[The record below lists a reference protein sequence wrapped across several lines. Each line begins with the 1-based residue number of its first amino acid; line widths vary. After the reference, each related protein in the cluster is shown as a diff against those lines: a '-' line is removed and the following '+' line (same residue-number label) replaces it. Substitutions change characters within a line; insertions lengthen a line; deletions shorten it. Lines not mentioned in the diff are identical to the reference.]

1 MKSKTLLVIIA
12 VLLLTPNVSFG
23 FGLFQYVFDGVKNQ
37 LGLDRGPIPKV
48 LPQENPHDPYGRA
61 NPHGGKFNPDRN
73 RVVIQADG
81 F

>member
-1 MKSKTLLVIIA
+1 MKSKLF
-12 VLLLTPNVSFG
+12 VLILAMLMLTPNVSFG
-23 FGLFQYVFDGVKNQ
+23 FGFFQYVFDGVKNQ

-61 NPHGGKFNPDRN
+61 TPHPGKFNADRN
-73 RVVIQADG
+73 RVVIQAEG

>member
-1 MKSKTLLVIIA
+1 MRSKLLVMVV
-12 VLLLTPNVSFG
+12 VLVMGAPNLSFG
-23 FGLFQYVFDGVKNQ
+23 FGLLQYVFDGVKNQ

-48 LPQENPHDPYGRA
+48 LPQENPHDPYGRH
-61 NPHGGKFNPDRN
+61 NPHAGKFNPDRN